1 MIFSPSPTIS
11 NPLRLTKWIIFPH
24 SIAKHFGI
32 SIGDVN
38 SIFAAYNIS
47 GRPAKKKKYKLEINE
62 NGDPVLNE
70 NNAVEEELEQLDE
83 TGPNA

>member
-1 MIFSPSPTIS
+1 MSDNLITKKMILD
-11 NPLRLTKWIIFPH
+11 LRVKGMTKPE
-24 SIAKHFGI
+24 IAKHFGI

-62 NGDPVLNE
+62 NGDPVLNQ

>member
-1 MIFSPSPTIS
+1 MSDNLITKKMILD
-11 NPLRLTKWIIFPH
+11 LREKGMTKPE
-24 SIAKHFGI
+24 IAKHFGI

-62 NGDPVLNE
+62 NGDPVLNQ
-70 NNAVEEELEQLDE
+70 NNATEEELEQVNQDE
-83 TGPNA
+83 SNV

>member
-1 MIFSPSPTIS
+1 MSDNLITKRMILD
-11 NPLRLTKWIIFPH
+11 LREKGMTKPE
-24 SIAKHFGI
+24 IAKHFEI

-62 NGDPVLNE
+62 NGDPVLNQ
-70 NNAVEEELEQLDE
+70 NNATEEELEQVNEDE
-83 TGPNA
+83 SNV